1 LVVSKKSIIFV
12 AEWQVKKN
20 KLKMENFGQYIRRLR
35 TNKGFSLTELR
46 AKLKIDSAGL
56 GKIETGHKKMKPD
69 TLPLLA
75 EVFNLQLAKLK
86 EQYYGEE
93 IAVKLY
99 KYNCPETALIV
110 AEERV
115 KYMKLHSAKQGS
127 LNFNS

>member
-1 LVVSKKSIIFV
+1 
-12 AEWQVKKN
+12 
-20 KLKMENFGQYIRRLR
+20 MESFGQYIRRLR
-35 TNKGFSLTELR
+35 TGQGFTLTELG

-56 GKIETGHKKMKPD
+56 SKIETGHKKMKPE
-69 TLPLLA
+69 TLPLVA
-75 EVFNLQLAKLK
+75 EVFNLEIDKLK

-115 KYMKLHSAKQGS
+115 KYMKLRSAKQGS

>member
-1 LVVSKKSIIFV
+1 
-12 AEWQVKKN
+12 
-20 KLKMENFGQYIRRLR
+20 MESFGQYIRRLR
-35 TNKGFSLTELR
+35 TDKRFTLTELG

-56 GKIETGHKKMKPD
+56 SKIETGHKKMKPE
-69 TLPLLA
+69 TLPLVA
-75 EVFNLQLAKLK
+75 EVFNLEIDKLK

-115 KYMKLHSAKQGS
+115 KYMKQCSAKQGS

>member
-1 LVVSKKSIIFV
+1 
-12 AEWQVKKN
+12 
-20 KLKMENFGQYIRRLR
+20 MESFGQYIRRLR
-35 TNKGFSLTELR
+35 TDKKYTLTELG

-56 GKIETGHKKMKPD
+56 SKIETGHKKMKPE
-69 TLPLLA
+69 TLPLVA
-75 EVFNLQLAKLK
+75 EVFNLEIDKLK

-99 KYNCPETALIV
+99 KNNCPETALVV

-115 KYMKLHSAKQGS
+115 KYMKLRSAKQSS

>member
-1 LVVSKKSIIFV
+1 
-12 AEWQVKKN
+12 
-20 KLKMENFGQYIRRLR
+20 MESFGQYIRKLR
-35 TNKGFSLTELR
+35 KEKRFTLTELG

-56 GKIETGHKKMKPD
+56 SKIETGHKKMKPE
-69 TLPLLA
+69 TLPLVA
-75 EVFNLQLAKLK
+75 EVFNLEIDKLK

-93 IAVKLY
+93 IAMKLY

-115 KYMKLHSAKQGS
+115 KYMKQRSAKQSS

>member
-1 LVVSKKSIIFV
+1 
-12 AEWQVKKN
+12 
-20 KLKMENFGQYIRRLR
+20 MESFGQYIRRLR
-35 TNKGFSLTELR
+35 TDKRFTLTELG

-56 GKIETGHKKMKPD
+56 SKIETGHKKMKPE
-69 TLPLLA
+69 TLPLVA
-75 EVFNLQLAKLK
+75 EVFNLEIDKLK

-99 KYNCPETALIV
+99 KYDCPETALIV

-115 KYMKLHSAKQGS
+115 KYMKLRSAKQGS